1 MNISALLKDLA
12 EDYEVHDIDW
22 FQNYL
27 RKVIRALRE
36 FRRKNR
42 REEITFWEYWNVVC
56 GVLDQ
61 YQLMEGGQHML
72 QSSRFSTW
80 I

>member
-36 FRRKNR
+36 FRSRNG
-42 REEITFWEYWNVVC
+42 REEITLREYWNVVC

-61 YQLMEGGQHML
+61 YQLMEGGQYIPGL
-72 QSSRFSTW
+72 LISPR
-80 I
+80 